1 MNLIKVNNISISKTV
16 DFFIIKFLGEKRLS
30 LKKVDQNNRKKY
42 AYLEAWVSII
52 SNLVLAIIMFIFGL
66 MLNSISLLAN
76 ATHTASDMLSSIII
90 LIGFKLSGLP
100 ADKKHPFGHGRIE
113 FISTALIAIIL
124 MIVGVEFGINAY
136 HRFTANIEVKGDY
149 VIAVIMFV
157 SAFFKIWMSLFS
169 LDLGNRINS
178 SALIADS
185 WHHKADGIAMFL
197 VVIAIMASKFKYYRV
212 DALFGFVISL
222 LIIFTGINILKDS
235 FSKLIGEIP
244 DENLLKEIK
253 DVALLVPGAISV
265 HKIKIHNYGDF
276 KEISLHVQIKNNLSL
291 VKAHN
296 LSEKVERLI
305 ESKTYCKA
313 LVHVEP
319 IDSTYNDSL

>member
-1 MNLIKVNNISISKTV
+1 MNKLISKIV
-16 DFFIIKFLGEKRLS
+16 DFFIVKFLGEKRLS
-30 LKKVDQNNRKKY
+30 LNKIDKDNRKKY

-76 ATHTASDMLSSIII
+76 AAHTFSDMFSSVII
-90 LIGFKLSGLP
+90 LIGFKLSSLP

-124 MIVGVEFGINAY
+124 IVVGVEFGINAY
-136 HRFTANIEVKGDY
+136 HRFIANIEVKGNY
-149 VIAVIMFV
+149 VIAVMIFGG
-157 SAFFKIWMSLFS
+157 AFFKIWMSLFS
-169 LDLGNRINS
+169 LELGNRINS

-235 FSKLIGEIP
+235 FSKLIGEMP
-244 DENLLKEIK
+244 DKNLLKEIK
-253 DVALLVPGAISV
+253 DIAVSVPEVISV

-276 KEISLHVQIKNNLSL
+276 KEISLHVQLKNNLSL

-313 LVHVEP
+313 LVHEEP
-319 IDSTYNDSL
+319 IDSPHNDNL